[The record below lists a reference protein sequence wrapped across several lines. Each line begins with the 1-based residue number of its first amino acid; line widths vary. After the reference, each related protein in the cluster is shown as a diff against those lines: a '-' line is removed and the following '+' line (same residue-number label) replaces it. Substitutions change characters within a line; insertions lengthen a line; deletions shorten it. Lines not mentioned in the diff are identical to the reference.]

1 MITVFGTSDN
11 LKSFKGGQEGH
22 FDRFCA
28 STSTIVVVE
37 VVDLQSLAESTG
49 GGGHV
54 EALAAKKPA
63 LSGLLGVKAQGRLL
77 RSRSMD
83 ALHTDAPSPYF
94 FSLER
99 RNGQRKIFHSLRTD
113 TGEAV

>member
-1 MITVFGTSDN
+1 MIAVFGTSDN
-11 LKSFKGGQEGH
+11 LKCFKCGLEGH

-37 VVDLQSLAESTG
+37 VVESTG

-54 EALAAKKPA
+54 EALPAKKPA
-63 LSGLLGVKAQGRLL
+63 LSGLLGVRAQGRLL

-113 TGEAV
+113 TREAVRS

>member
-63 LSGLLGVKAQGRLL
+63 LSGLLGV
-77 RSRSMD
+77 
-83 ALHTDAPSPYF
+83 
-94 FSLER
+94 
-99 RNGQRKIFHSLRTD
+99 
-113 TGEAV
+113 

>member
-1 MITVFGTSDN
+1 MKPILIKFRNSRSKTLIVVFGTSDN
-11 LKSFKGGQEGH
+11 LKCFKCGLEGH

-37 VVDLQSLAESTG
+37 VVEATG

-63 LSGLLGVKAQGRLL
+63 LSGLLGV
-77 RSRSMD
+77 
-83 ALHTDAPSPYF
+83 
-94 FSLER
+94 
-99 RNGQRKIFHSLRTD
+99 
-113 TGEAV
+113 